1 MSGYY
6 DGIQNPPDMPAM
18 TREEENR
25 LFTRYKRRKCPKAKE
40 ALVRRYLCVA
50 FKIASKLRGPRLSH
64 EEAIGAANLGLMEA
78 FEKYNLKK
86 GRFSTHAYFII
97 RRHVI
102 QALLN
107 TYPVTLTDHYR
118 KKIKTFGK
126 LDGPPLAGPF
136 LGRNEG
142 QGRSDEH
149 RLEDEHEVLQTE
161 DDRAA
166 VETST
171 MAEDVKKFVLSSAL
185 SPLER
190 LVLVGRHYRDPAESF
205 HVLTRRL
212 HRPQVKIKTAYDSAL
227 LKLKLHFNPPNE
239 S

>member
-18 TREEENR
+18 TREEEDR

-64 EEAIGAANLGLMEA
+64 EEAVGAANLGLMEA
-78 FEKYNLKK
+78 FEAYDLKK

-118 KKIKTFGK
+118 KKIKTFSK
-126 LDGPPLAGPF
+126 LDGPPLANPY
-136 LGRNEG
+136 LGTEERK
-142 QGRSDEH
+142 SDGNH
-149 RLEDEHEVLQTE
+149 QLEDTCKALQVE
-161 DDRAA
+161 DDRTA
-166 VETST
+166 VEAST

-205 HVLTRRL
+205 HALTRRL
-212 HRPQVKIKTAYDSAL
+212 HRPQVKIKEAYDRAL
-227 LKLKLHFNPPNE
+227 SKLKHQFNPPDE
-239 S
+239 G